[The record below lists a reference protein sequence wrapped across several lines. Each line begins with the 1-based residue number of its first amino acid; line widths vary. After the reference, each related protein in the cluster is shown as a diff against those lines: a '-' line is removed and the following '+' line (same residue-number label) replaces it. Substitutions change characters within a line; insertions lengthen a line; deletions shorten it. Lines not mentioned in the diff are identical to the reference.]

1 MRSKKLLAGI
11 ILILGLS
18 LVVFFSLRK
27 GRRVDQPDISSDKGE
42 QRKILYYRSP
52 MQPDF
57 ISERPGKDPMGMDL
71 IPVYE
76 GEKSQDGHIRIDPAT
91 VQNIGVR
98 TEVVTRRDLKREIRT
113 VGRITYDER
122 KIAYVNT
129 KIGGWIEKLYVDYE
143 GQDVEK
149 GQPLLEIYSPELVA
163 TQEEYLLA
171 LEYDQKM
178 KQSSIKEVSNRAASL
193 LEASRKRLEYWDIPA
208 VHIDELEKT
217 GHVNKSLMIHSPVAG
232 VVITKTVL

>member
-1 MRSKKLLAGI
+1 MKNKKLLAGI

-27 GRRVDQPDISSDKGE
+27 GRMVDQPDISSDKGE
-42 QRKILYYRSP
+42 EEKILYYRSA

-57 ISERPGKDPMGMDL
+57 ISEKPGKDPMGMDL

-76 GEKSQDGHIRIDPAT
+76 GEVPQDGRIRIDPAT

-129 KIGGWIEKLYVDYE
+129 KIGGWIEKLYVDY
-143 GQDVEK
+143 
-149 GQPLLEIYSPELVA
+149 
-163 TQEEYLLA
+163 
-171 LEYDQKM
+171 
-178 KQSSIKEVSNRAASL
+178 
-193 LEASRKRLEYWDIPA
+193 
-208 VHIDELEKT
+208 
-217 GHVNKSLMIHSPVAG
+217 
-232 VVITKTVL
+232 